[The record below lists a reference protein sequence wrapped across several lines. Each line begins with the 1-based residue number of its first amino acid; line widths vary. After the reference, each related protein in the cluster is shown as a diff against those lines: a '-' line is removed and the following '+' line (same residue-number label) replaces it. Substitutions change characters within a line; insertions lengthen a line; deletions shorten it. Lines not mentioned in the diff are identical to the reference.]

1 MCHDMSQSTW
11 FFHFFGH
18 FFAIFRNLLHTSSF
32 SRPYIWRLLQI
43 QHRFPNFSDFPHIW
57 TIIYGHN
64 WCKIKENWRCTQ
76 YPRFLAASHT
86 GCPRLSLEISRFPDS
101 VWKQMN
107 APIVLW
113 LLVVVQVYDLPEK
126 SAGFTVG
133 VIRKENCAMKTRIAL
148 CEIRM
153 II

>member
-1 MCHDMSQSTW
+1 MSSDINVPW
-11 FFHFFGH
+11 HEPKCMIFSLFWP

-57 TIIYGHN
+57 TIIYRHN

-86 GCPRLSLEISRFPDS
+86 GWALFNRRFSDFWPWHVIFTRGKRYLVALLALPLYSLYSGT
-101 VWKQMN
+101 K
-107 APIVLW
+107 
-113 LLVVVQVYDLPEK
+113 VVQYFVCQCVHNK
-126 SAGFTVG
+126 CFVQ
-133 VIRKENCAMKTRIAL
+133 IR
-148 CEIRM
+148 
-153 II
+153 